1 MAMLIHTT
9 VFFVIVLVAAM
20 CAMTAATTTPQ
31 ATPPAGRVEAASI
44 MDELAAQEQGSNAN
58 ETQCVIFL
66 EEYNRLAMEVYSFS
80 ASKAWI
86 YNTNITRYNQEQ
98 LVEARLKSSNFS
110 AEMRLRALV
119 FNDTEFSERTK
130 QLLYSLTFEGG
141 SALKNEEEYKDYLEL
156 LSAMKG
162 RYSSGKPCKKDGTC
176 YPLDPDLHT
185 IMARSR
191 DYDELFWAWDAWRDE
206 VGAPARADFV
216 KYVQTKNKIARAN
229 GYADSGE
236 AWRGSY
242 EVESIP
248 SLAEMVDDLYHQLE
262 PLYLSLHAYVRR
274 KLYNLYGPRYINLRG
289 PIPAHILG
297 NMWAQTWS
305 YLSDICEPF
314 PNKTRV
320 DFKELTRIMVKQ
332 NYTVIKMYE
341 MAEEFF
347 ISLGL
352 DPLPASFWND
362 SMLVRPSDGRNVN
375 CHPSAWDFSNQRD
388 FRIKMCTTV
397 NMGHFIT
404 IHHEMGH
411 TQYQM
416 MYKDLPLTFRGGA
429 NPAFHEA
436 LGDVLA
442 LSVSTPQH
450 LHKVGLLENL
460 EVDREADLNFLMGIA
475 LEKIAFLP
483 SGILFDQWR
492 WSVFN
497 GSTPESR
504 YNSDWWKLRLRYQG
518 IIPPVKRT
526 EDDFDP
532 AAKYHIAANV
542 PYIRYFISFITQ
554 FQFHGALCK
563 AANHTGPL
571 YTCDIHGSKEAGTLL
586 SEMMQK
592 GSSEPWPDVMEAMTG
607 DRTLSAEY
615 LVEYFRPLIDYLEE
629 ENRKNGDVLGWP
641 EMYTPQEP
649 KGLSGRGAIMQP
661 GSAILLAFI
670 CAFIYNGVI

>member
-1 MAMLIHTT
+1 
-9 VFFVIVLVAAM
+9 
-20 CAMTAATTTPQ
+20 
-31 ATPPAGRVEAASI
+31 
-44 MDELAAQEQGSNAN
+44 MDELAVQEPESNAN
-58 ETQCVIFL
+58 ETQCLIFL
-66 EEYNRLAMEVYSFS
+66 EEYERLAMEVYSFS

-86 YNTNITRYNQEQ
+86 YNTNITSYNKEQ
-98 LVEARLKSSNFS
+98 MVEARLRTSNFS

-119 FNDTEFSERTK
+119 FNDTEFSKLTK
-130 QLLYSLTFEGG
+130 KRLSSLSYKGG
-141 SALKNEEEYKDYLEL
+141 SALNNEEEYKEYLEL
-156 LSAMKG
+156 LSTMIG

-176 YPLDPDLHT
+176 YPLDPDLKT
-185 IMARSR
+185 IMERSR
-191 DYDELFWAWDAWRDE
+191 DYDELFWAWDSWRDE

-216 KYVQTKNKIARAN
+216 KYVQIKNKIARAN
-229 GYADSGE
+229 GFTDSGE
-236 AWRGSY
+236 AWRGRY

-297 NMWAQTWS
+297 HMWSQSWS

-320 DFKELTRIMVKQ
+320 DFEELTRTMVKQ
-332 NYTVIKMYE
+332 NYTVIKMYK

-352 DPLPASFWND
+352 DPLPDSFWND
-362 SMLVRPSDGRNVN
+362 SMLVRPSDGRIVN
-375 CHPSAWDFSNQRD
+375 CHASAWDFRNQRD

-397 NMGHFIT
+397 NMNDFIT
-404 IHHEMGH
+404 VHHEMGH

-416 MYKDLPLTFRGGA
+416 MYKDLPLRFRNGA
-429 NPAFHEA
+429 NAAFHEA

-442 LSVSTPQH
+442 LYVSTPIH

-460 EVDREADLNFLMGIA
+460 QVDREADLNFLMGVA
-475 LEKIAFLP
+475 LYKIAFLP

-532 AAKYHIAANV
+532 AAKFHIVANA
-542 PYIRYFISFITQ
+542 PYIRYFLSFIIQ

-571 YTCDIHGSKEAGTLL
+571 YTCDIHGSKEAGALL

-607 DRTLSAEY
+607 DRTVSAEY

-629 ENRKNGDVLGWP
+629 ENRKNADVLGWP

-661 GSAILLAFI
+661 GSTILLAFI
-670 CAFIYNGVI
+670 CTVTYNGVI